1 MRGVVGII
9 FGAVFGLL
17 IAVIVVLKYA
27 ETFPRLGRVVERWLP
42 PYGDD
47 DASR

>member
-1 MRGVVGII
+1 MVGII
-9 FGAVFGLL
+9 LGVLFVLL
-17 IAVIVVLKYA
+17 VLVIVVLKYA